1 MLVIP
6 LTLFVEV
13 CLILKV
19 NSMKKW
25 NIALLIIATILS
37 LNCTLDTF
45 SPLKASGTSNS
56 SYWSP
61 WNVTGTQRV
70 VVITV
75 EFKDIKHTTS
85 KETIT
90 ERIMNMSRYFE
101 EISYGKIS
109 INSTIFADEWK
120 VLNQTMSYYGED
132 DLETGKKD
140 KRSWDFVG
148 DSMKAWKEEI
158 VFSQFDCLIVI
169 HAGEDQSSYQN
180 QTDLLWRQ
188 NYCSFRRTR
197 KRSIRI
203 GNDEFNYWGFAYDSE
218 FEQWGLIAHEF
229 GHSLG
234 LPDLYDVSEKEEF
247 IDGFSIMGRGD
258 RLGFPEGTCPSQLEG
273 WSKIMLGWI
282 IPIEVRLETS
292 EEIYI
297 ICPLDW
303 NHSLR
308 AIMIPISN
316 TTCYIIEVR
325 CKTGYDSYLPIH
337 VNSSLLVTYVDD
349 SKKSGEGIV
358 MIPEGGVLQVGQVF
372 KDLKNHVFISCEG
385 FNGSRCRVKLSS
397 RIALLT
403 VNFPECAEA
412 FSTFHVS
419 IFAKDS
425 KNESVPNL
433 ILYIVLDNVNY
444 TTLYT
449 NEFGEATVSFN
460 FGLFDIGRHH
470 VKIFSSRILT
480 GQVVGELE
488 ILFPQW
494 LEVLLLV
501 LAALI
506 VLVIVAAACTYIQSK
521 RRGLMYEMLVLCAR
535 ALSYV

>member
-1 MLVIP
+1 
-6 LTLFVEV
+6 
-13 CLILKV
+13 
-19 NSMKKW
+19 MKKW
-25 NIALLIIATILS
+25 NVALLIIATILS
-37 LNCTLDTF
+37 LNCTMDTF
-45 SPLKASGTSNS
+45 SPLKVSGRPNS

-61 WNVTGTQRV
+61 WNVTGTQRL

-75 EFKDIKHTTS
+75 EFKDMKHTTS
-85 KETIT
+85 RETIT

-109 INSTIFADEWK
+109 VNSTIFADEWK
-120 VLNQTMSYYGED
+120 VLNESMSYYGED

-148 DSMKAWKEEI
+148 HSMKAWQGE
-158 VFSQFDCLIVI
+158 VDFSQFDCLIVI
-169 HAGEDQSSYQN
+169 HAGEDQSSYPN

-203 GNDEFNYWGFAYDSE
+203 GDDEFNYWGFAYDSE

-234 LPDLYDVSEKEEF
+234 LPDLYDESEKEEF

-258 RLGFPEGTCPSQLEG
+258 RLGWPEGTCPSQPEG

-282 IPIEVRLETS
+282 TPIEVTLKTG
-292 EEIYI
+292 EEVYT

-308 AIMIPISN
+308 AIIIPISN

-325 CKTGYDSYLPIH
+325 CKTGYDSYLPIYT
-337 VNSSLLVTYVDD
+337 NSSVLITYVNN
-349 SKKSGEGIV
+349 SKRSGEGIV
-358 MIPEGGVLQVGQVF
+358 TIHEGGLLQVGQLF
-372 KDLKNHVFISCEG
+372 KDLKNRVFILFEG
-385 FNGSRCRVKLSS
+385 FNGSRCRVKLSF
-397 RIALLT
+397 RIASLT
-403 VNFPECAEA
+403 VNFPDCAEA
-412 FSTFHVS
+412 FSTFYVI

-425 KNESVPNL
+425 DNESVPNL
-433 ILYIVLDNVNY
+433 ILHIVLDDVNY

-449 NEFGEATVSFN
+449 NELGEATVSFN
-460 FGLFDIGRHH
+460 LGIFDIGCHH
-470 VKIFSSRILT
+470 MKILSSRILT
-480 GQVVGELE
+480 GQVEGELE
-488 ILFPQW
+488 ILFPPW
-494 LEVLLLV
+494 LEIIILV
-501 LAALI
+501 LAMSI
-506 VLVIVAAACTYIQSK
+506 VLVLVVAVYTYIQSK
-521 RRGLMYEMLVLCAR
+521 RRRAVYGTFAFAR
-535 ALSYV
+535 ATSAVSIVYTSYFRGGHLSWNAHLI